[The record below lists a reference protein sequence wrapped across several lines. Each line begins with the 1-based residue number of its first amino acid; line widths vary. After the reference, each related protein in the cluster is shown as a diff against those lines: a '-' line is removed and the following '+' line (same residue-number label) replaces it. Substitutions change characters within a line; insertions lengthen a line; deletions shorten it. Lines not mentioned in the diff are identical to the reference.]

1 MSKFED
7 TTGGQNWEELGN
19 GNFMLDVLNLVFLR
33 DISRDIN
40 KIIKNVILNQWV
52 SNFNERQKHPKSLIS
67 QIAGPTSRV
76 SD

>member
-1 MSKFED
+1 MGKIDEK
-7 TTGGQNWEELGN
+7 L

-40 KIIKNVILNQWV
+40 KTIKNVILNQWV
-52 SNFNERQKHPKSLIS
+52 SNFNERQKHLKDLIS
-67 QIAGPTSRV
+67 QIAGPAPRV